1 LKSAR
6 GKQALLGVFVAL
18 TKPLMRLALE
28 YGVSAGDIA
37 AVIRRT
43 YIQEL
48 EKSLL
53 EQKRSTTDARLAL
66 LAGLTKSDVSALRES
81 LRGGTGNVSE
91 SIALDHIASF
101 LTAWHTQPGFCGAY
115 GLPLDLDLVPTRDSP
130 SRSFHDLAIQACPGV
145 DEDMLLDKLLTSKSV
160 EVIASRTVRCL
171 SRAYLPEDTDVTRL
185 EWVGRL
191 SANVVASGVHNLLRD
206 GEKQAQAY
214 FARAV
219 VSDLP
224 LSLSARDRFLAVSA
238 ERGQALL
245 TELDSFLT
253 HLEGADS
260 GGSGQKYGVGV
271 FCFEDQT
278 NIGQSPATADLR
290 ASHSKEMGE
299 RHLEEIDVLKS
310 VRSDK

>member
-1 LKSAR
+1 
-6 GKQALLGVFVAL
+6 LLSVFVAL

-28 YGVSAGDIA
+28 YGVSAGEIA

-66 LAGLTKSDVSALRES
+66 LAGLTRSDVNALRES
-81 LRGGTGNVSE
+81 SRGGTGNVSD
-91 SIALDHIASF
+91 SIALDQITSF

-145 DEDMLLDKLLTSKSV
+145 DEEVLLDKLLTSKAV
-160 EVIASRTVRCL
+160 EVVASRTVRCL

-185 EWVGRL
+185 EWMGRL
-191 SANVVASGVHNLLRD
+191 LANVASSIVHNLLRS
-206 GEKQAQAY
+206 GEEPPY

-219 VSDLP
+219 FSDVPLTVSV
-224 LSLSARDRFLAVSA
+224 RDRFLAVSA
-238 ERGQALL
+238 ERGDALL
-245 TELDSFLT
+245 TELDTFLT
-253 HLEGADS
+253 RLEGAEAD
-260 GGSGQKYGVGV
+260 GSGQKYGVGV
-271 FCFEDQT
+271 FCFEDQS
-278 NIGQSPATADLR
+278 NIGRPPATADVR
-290 ASHSKEMGE
+290 ASLGKEVRQTRM
-299 RHLEEIDVLKS
+299 EEIDVLERLKP
-310 VRSDK
+310 DK

>member
-1 LKSAR
+1 
-6 GKQALLGVFVAL
+6 
-18 TKPLMRLALE
+18 MRLALE

-53 EQKRSTTDARLAL
+53 EQKRSITDARLAL
-66 LAGLTKSDVSALRES
+66 LAGLTRSDVSALRES

-130 SRSFHDLAIQACPGV
+130 CRSFHDLANQACPGV
-145 DEDMLLDKLLTSKSV
+145 DEDMLLDKLLTAKAV
-160 EVIASRTVRCL
+160 EVIASRTIRCL

-191 SANVVASGVHNLLRD
+191 SANVVASGVHNLLRE
-206 GEKQAQAY
+206 GEQQAY

-253 HLEGADS
+253 HLEGADT

-278 NIGQSPATADLR
+278 NIGQSPATSDLR
-290 ASHSKEMGE
+290 ASSKEMGQ

-310 VRSDK
+310 VIPDK

>member
-1 LKSAR
+1 
-6 GKQALLGVFVAL
+6 
-18 TKPLMRLALE
+18 MRLALE

-48 EKSLL
+48 DKSLL
-53 EQKRSTTDARLAL
+53 EQKRSVTDARLAL
-66 LAGLTKSDVSALRES
+66 LAGLTRSDVIALRES
-81 LRGGTGNVSE
+81 LRGGAENVSE
-91 SIALDHIASF
+91 SIAPDDIASF
-101 LTAWHTQPGFCGAY
+101 LTAWHTLPGFCGAY
-115 GLPLDLDLVPTRDSP
+115 GLPLDLDLLSTQDSP

-145 DEDMLLDKLLTSKSV
+145 DEDMLLDKLLTSKAV

-191 SANVVASGVHNLLRD
+191 SANVVASGVHNLLRS
-206 GEKQAQAY
+206 GEKQAY

-245 TELDSFLT
+245 TELDTFLT

-260 GGSGQKYGVGV
+260 VGSGQKYGVGV
-271 FCFEDQT
+271 FCFEDQS
-278 NIGQSPATADLR
+278 NVGQSPATANLR
-290 ASHSKEMGE
+290 ASQSKDKEKGGT
-299 RHLEEIDVLKS
+299 HLEEIDVLKRVS
-310 VRSDK
+310 PDK